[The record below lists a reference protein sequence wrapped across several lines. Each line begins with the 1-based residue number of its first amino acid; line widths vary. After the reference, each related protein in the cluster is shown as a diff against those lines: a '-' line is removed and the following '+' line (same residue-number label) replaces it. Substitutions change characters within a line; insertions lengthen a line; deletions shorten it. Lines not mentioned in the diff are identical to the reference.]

1 MYGTHTSQ
9 QQIIVTSDV
18 TNKKVDFPNPEQTP
32 YCNVASLNRPYFLMV
47 QSDRVK
53 SQLLLVYC
61 QQLQREQLLD
71 LCLLD
76 IHITRVETKHSA

>member
-1 MYGTHTSQ
+1 MCETHTSQ

-32 YCNVASLNRPYFLMV
+32 YCNVASLNRPDFLMV

-61 QQLQREQLLD
+61 QQLQREQFLD

>member
-9 QQIIVTSDV
+9 QQIMVTSDV
-18 TNKKVDFPNPEQTP
+18 SNKKVDFPNPEQTP
-32 YCNVASLNRPYFLMV
+32 YCNVASLNRPVFLML

-61 QQLQREQLLD
+61 QQL
-71 LCLLD
+71 
-76 IHITRVETKHSA
+76 